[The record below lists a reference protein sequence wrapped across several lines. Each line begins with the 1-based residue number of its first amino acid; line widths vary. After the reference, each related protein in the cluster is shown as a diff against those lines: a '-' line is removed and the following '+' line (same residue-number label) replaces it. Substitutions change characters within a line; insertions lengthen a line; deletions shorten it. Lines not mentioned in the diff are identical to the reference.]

1 MVEIYIRNGFLLTM
15 QGEGLGTIEEGAIA
29 IENSNIVAVGK
40 TADLD
45 KNYKNSDQIID
56 AKGKAV
62 LPGFVDVHIHT
73 SGTITRGQGQDVP
86 EIEWMLKTM
95 GPFGKYTKPEHSIAG
110 SKLGVLEGL
119 KSGVTTFGEI
129 GGNTI
134 PVTEKVF
141 IPSGVRATVANSVNE
156 IGPDSRPDAN
166 KPYIFYPDIGEKK
179 LKDAIVLYEKMDKK
193 GDGRINVIFAP
204 HGADFMSKETLFK
217 VKSEAIKRGK
227 LSHMHVAQGGREAIQ
242 IKLRYGTT
250 TIKWLDSIGFLDENL
265 IAAHCHHSTDEEV
278 EILAKRG
285 VRYASCPASIG
296 IIDGIVPPLALFIQ
310 KGGKYAGLG
319 SDQAAGST
327 GHNMLIQLKAAALLN
342 KARHADPSILPSWK
356 TLRIATI
363 EGAQTLGLGEQTG
376 SLEEG
381 KKADITIIDLKYP
394 HLTPIIKKPVR
405 NVAPNLVY
413 YARGD
418 EVETVICN
426 GKIIVE
432 NHICTTMN
440 EEKVMEDAQK
450 AAEEV
455 CNAAVEDYMAADSLL
470 AKAVKK
476 GLL

>member
-1 MVEIYIRNGFLLTM
+1 MAEIYIRNGFLLTM
-15 QGEGLGTIEEGAIA
+15 KGEGLGTIEEGAVA
-29 IENSNIVAVGK
+29 IDGSEIVAVGK
-40 TADLD
+40 TAELD
-45 KNYKNSDQIID
+45 KSYMNSKKVIE

-86 EIEWMLKTM
+86 EIEWMLKAM
-95 GPFGKYTKPEHSIAG
+95 APFGKYTKPEHSIAG
-110 SKLGVLEGL
+110 SRLGVLEGL

-134 PVTEKVF
+134 PVTENVF
-141 IPSGVRATVANSVNE
+141 IPSGVRATIANTINE
-156 IGPDSRPDAN
+156 IGPGSRPDAN
-166 KPYIFYPDIGEKK
+166 KPYIYYPDVGEKK
-179 LKDAIVLYEKMDKK
+179 LKDAIELYEKMDKK

-217 VKSEAIKRGK
+217 VKEEAKKRGK
-227 LSHMHVAQGGREAIQ
+227 LAHMHVAQGGREAIQ

-250 TIKWLDSIGFLDENL
+250 TIKWLDSIGYLDENL

-342 KARHADPSILPSWK
+342 KTRHADPSILPTWK

-363 EGAQTLGLGEQTG
+363 EGAQTIGLGDQVG
-376 SLEEG
+376 SIEIG
-381 KKADITIIDLKYP
+381 KKADVILIDLKYP
-394 HLTPIIKKPVR
+394 HLTPIVSKPVR

-426 GKIIVE
+426 GKIIVDD
-432 NHICTTMN
+432 HKCLTMA
-440 EEKVMEDAQK
+440 EEEVMENAQK

-455 CNAAVEDYMAADSLL
+455 CYAAVDDYMAADSLL